1 LYSTGRSLEE
11 SYRETVGSY
20 ESMQGLEGQKACERG
35 INKCHGW
42 CRRNNCT
49 PGIATSSG
57 SKNPYMY
64 FSHHKVIVYIQT
76 VVQEQQTLRARL
88 EEEQRA
94 RKAGSERMTQG
105 TNRGKTLEEV
115 INIYKHTYTYK
126 TD

>member
-1 LYSTGRSLEE
+1 
-11 SYRETVGSY
+11 
-20 ESMQGLEGQKACERG
+20 
-35 INKCHGW
+35 
-42 CRRNNCT
+42 
-49 PGIATSSG
+49 
-57 SKNPYMY
+57 
-64 FSHHKVIVYIQT
+64 VIVYIQT